1 MSNNVS
7 DMLFVFSTLIPLML
21 PVAGVIVTACVPA
34 VPPVSDN
41 VMMFRLPLALGMFT
55 VCAPA

>member
-1 MSNNVS
+1 
-7 DMLFVFSTLIPLML
+7 MLFVFSTLIPLTL

-34 VPPVSDN
+34 VPPVSDS
-41 VMMFRLPLALGMFT
+41 VMMLRLPLALGMFT